1 MQKKRG
7 AAEAAPLFLL
17 SVAGSGLEDR
27 DDPQRR
33 RVDDHDLVTHQE
45 VLVATPR
52 RLDLDDLARERHELH
67 LAAWDDGADAHV
79 EVHVLD
85 PRSAPL
91 GDDDRV
97 DLRPLLARQGHAR
110 AGAATTLDRGAAT
123 SLRAAAVLHR
133 GAAVLVLHLV
143 LRRAALLGRPALFGR
158 AALLRR
164 ALAGGRAVLLAGLLV
179 LAGFLVGLE
188 LVVLRA

>member
-123 SLRAAAVLHR
+123 SLRAAASLGAAAVLHR

-179 LAGFLVGLE
+179 LAGFLVG
-188 LVVLRA
+188 